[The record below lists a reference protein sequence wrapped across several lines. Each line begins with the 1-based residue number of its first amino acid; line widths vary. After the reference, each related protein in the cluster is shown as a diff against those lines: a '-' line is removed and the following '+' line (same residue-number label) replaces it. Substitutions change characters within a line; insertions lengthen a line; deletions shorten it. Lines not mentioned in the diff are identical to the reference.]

1 MEGDSG
7 AGANSTGA
15 QNEKQQPKFSD
26 KFYILYKATN
36 APDYFRPPN
45 HEEDEEEETDR
56 KLLYQCE
63 SAETAQY
70 IVAKLKTQR
79 RLITSGYVKLVRKP

>member
-1 MEGDSG
+1 MEISHQ
-7 AGANSTGA
+7 AK
-15 QNEKQQPKFSD
+15 ESD
-26 KFYILYKATN
+26 KFYILYKATS
-36 APDYFRPPN
+36 AADYFKPPN
-45 HEEDEEEETDR
+45 HEDDEEEETDR

-79 RLITSGYVKLVRKP
+79 RLIACGDVKLVRKPPEKK